1 MPDAMLVPRSVA
13 GTKRRPPA
21 RGGATP
27 GAVAHVDAVA
37 HAADGDVGV
46 ASALLFWLAP
56 LAHAPRSAALD
67 DALRRAQ
74 AGGVHAARLV
84 HTPEVAAVCTS
95 VAELVGA
102 LALVAR
108 LHWLRL
114 EGYVVHCASPGAV
127 RGVFVVCVAR

>member
-1 MPDAMLVPRSVA
+1 MLVPRSVA
-13 GTKRRPPA
+13 GTKRRHPPP
-21 RGGATP
+21 GGAP
-27 GAVAHVDAVA
+27 PRAVVAHVGAAA

-56 LAHAPRSAALD
+56 HAPAPRSAALD

-84 HTPEVAAVCTS
+84 HAPEVAAVCTS

-127 RGVFVVCVAR
+127 RGVFVVRAAR